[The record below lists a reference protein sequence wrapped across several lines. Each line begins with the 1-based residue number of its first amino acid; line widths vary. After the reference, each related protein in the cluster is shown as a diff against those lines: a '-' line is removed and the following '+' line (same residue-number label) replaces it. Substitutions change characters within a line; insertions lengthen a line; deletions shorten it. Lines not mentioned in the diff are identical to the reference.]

1 MVSCGFYL
9 YGSVVM
15 GNFINGGQLISAKQ
29 TSELLGIS
37 RAKLSRIKNQIGF
50 YRIGK
55 QLKFR
60 QENVANFLRNVES
73 SIAETAQLQDEN
85 GGDR

>member
-1 MVSCGFYL
+1 MQNLF
-9 YGSVVM
+9 
-15 GNFINGGQLISAKQ
+15 NGGQLISAKQ

-37 RAKLSRIKNQIGF
+37 RATLSRIKNQIGF

-55 QLKFR
+55 KIKFR
-60 QENVANFLRNVES
+60 QENVANFLSNVES
-73 SIAETAQLQDEN
+73 SVAETAQLQKDN

>member
-1 MVSCGFYL
+1 MENTL
-9 YGSVVM
+9 
-15 GNFINGGQLISAKQ
+15 NGGQLISAKQ

-50 YRIGK
+50 YRIGN

-73 SIAETAQLQDEN
+73 SIAENAQLQDDN

>member
-1 MVSCGFYL
+1 
-9 YGSVVM
+9 M